1 MLYLK
6 EGKSS
11 ISFLNVGPPGAPLAN
26 SNPLM
31 RPEETK
37 EACAVPRGTE
47 CCYWTATAQRRK
59 RTGFAD

>member
-11 ISFLNVGPPGAPLAN
+11 ISFLNVGPPGAPRAN
-26 SNPLM
+26 SNRLM
-31 RPEETK
+31 RPE
-37 EACAVPRGTE
+37 AALFLVAQNAV
-47 CCYWTATAQRRK
+47 WTATAQRQK